1 MPTNSALDLPLL
13 LDTHIWIWAA
23 EQRESELPAR
33 VLKLIDSA
41 SRNNLV
47 LISAISMWEV
57 AMLAERNRIALSAE
71 PLQWIEKAANIP
83 GVQIIELTP
92 RIAVG
97 STRLPGNPHAD
108 PADRILMATA
118 RDTGARLVTCD
129 KRILRYAESTRALAV
144 LDAHK

>member
-1 MPTNSALDLPLL
+1 MK
-13 LDTHIWIWAA
+13 A
-23 EQRESELPAR
+23 EERHCQIYYMVIGQQEDQLSPGI
-33 VLKLIDSA
+33 LKLIDSA

-47 LISAISMWEV
+47 LISAISMWEI

-71 PLQWIEKAANIP
+71 PLQWIEKAANVP
-83 GVQIIELTP
+83 GVQIVELTP

-118 RDTGARLVTCD
+118 RDTGA
-129 KRILRYAESTRALAV
+129 
-144 LDAHK
+144 